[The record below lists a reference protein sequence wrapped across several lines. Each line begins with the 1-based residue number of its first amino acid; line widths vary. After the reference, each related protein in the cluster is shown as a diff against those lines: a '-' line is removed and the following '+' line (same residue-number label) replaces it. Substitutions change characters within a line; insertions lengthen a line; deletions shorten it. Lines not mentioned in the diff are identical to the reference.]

1 MVSTNVNINVIKV
14 SGFTTGRRIEFEKL
28 QWVKF
33 DQNIAYND
41 HISGIC
47 EKASSKISILAGVT
61 LSMKIGKKRMLMKV
75 FHLPAIFVLRIP
87 K

>member
-47 EKASSKISILAGVT
+47 EKVSSKISTLAGVT
-61 LSMKIGKKRMLMKV
+61 LSMKIGKNACL
-75 FHLPAIFVLRIP
+75 
-87 K
+87 